1 MHCSF
6 KAGNGIMISI
16 AGGAYYEYCISPEW
30 KYLYGSGL
38 RAAAAISALCNK
50 ISLYAYVDEASSD
63 QVCSLAD
70 AFGITVIPQTSTKT
84 IRFNYF
90 HGLSVPV
97 ITPSLHAITKQK
109 PLVVNDNVVLR
120 FGMLEGEAVVHGDK
134 VVYDP
139 QAAEQIAPFHYNGST
154 AKQLAIVANMRECRM
169 LTGKDDFLEI
179 IKDLFSNHAC
189 DVAVIKRGSLGT
201 CVVTKANSDHIETI
215 PAFKTDRVW
224 PIGSGDIFSAIFSF
238 YWGVQNCDPVSAA
251 KSASLATATYCS
263 NQVLPI
269 PEDFMS
275 NFSKLTPIAPKVKI
289 ETDKKLIYLAG
300 PFFNLS
306 QRWLVEEARNSLMH
320 QGMKVF
326 SPLHDVGRGT
336 GRDVAPADLNGL
348 DESAVVLALV
358 DGLDPGTI
366 FEIGYARAKNIPVI
380 CFVQTEKEEDLK
392 MMVGSECKMVNDFT
406 TAIYQTAW
414 TFLEL

>member
-1 MHCSF
+1 MHRSF
-6 KAGNGIMISI
+6 ATGNEIMISI
-16 AGGAYYEYCISPEW
+16 AGGAYQEFCISPSW
-30 KYLYGSGL
+30 KYMYGSGL
-38 RAAAAISALCNK
+38 RAAAAISALCSDTK
-50 ISLYAYVDEASSD
+50 LYTYADEPSLD

-70 AFGITVIPQTSTKT
+70 AFGITVEPQISPKA
-84 IRFNYF
+84 IRFSYF

-97 ITPSLHAITKQK
+97 ITPPLHAIAKQES
-109 PLVVNDNVVLR
+109 LMVNANTVLR
-120 FGMLEGEAVVHGDK
+120 FGMLEGDAVVHGNK

-139 QAAEQIAPFHYNGST
+139 QAAEQIAPFHDNGST

-179 IKDLFSNHAC
+179 VKELFSNHAC

-201 CVVTKANSDHIETI
+201 CVVTKNNSENIETI

-224 PIGSGDIFSAIFSF
+224 PIGSGDIFSAIFSY
-238 YWGVQNCDPVSAA
+238 YWGVQNCEPVTAA
-251 KSASLATATYCS
+251 KHASLATATYCS
-263 NQVLPI
+263 SQVLPI
-269 PEDFMS
+269 PEDFS
-275 NFSKLTPIAPKVKI
+275 INLSKLSPIIPKVKT
-289 ETDKKLIYLAG
+289 EADKKLIYLAG

-336 GRDVAPADLNGL
+336 GQDVAPADLNGL

-392 MMVGSECKMVNDFT
+392 MMVGSGCKMVNDFT